1 MLNPKTENENKRI
14 ASISIPVHTLF
25 IMKLIAQ
32 VKIPFF
38 LNLRYMSEKLS
49 VKVGIG
55 NRGTE

>member
-14 ASISIPVHTLF
+14 ASISIPFRTLF

-38 LNLRYMSEKLS
+38 LN
-49 VKVGIG
+49 
-55 NRGTE
+55 